1 MTAYYNLPMNLH
13 LHDGAAAGGASA
25 GGEGA
30 AAQGETTAA
39 VPGTTRRGKTGEF
52 DNVVFGVQDGQ
63 PAAEAAGAPDAGE
76 KATTIETS
84 SDAKDARAAEW
95 RKMIEGDYKE
105 EFAAEMQRIINQRFK
120 ETKNLQ
126 SQLDGLQPLVTALS
140 ARYGESDPAK
150 LAELIDNDSAYWSE
164 AADEAGMSVEQY
176 KELQKLK
183 AQNQQLMEEQ
193 KRRTG
198 EDKANRQIQA
208 WYSEAEAV
216 KARYPEFDLNA
227 EVQNPN
233 FLSLLKSGTP
243 MELAYRVIHMD
254 ALMTDAVQS
263 TAAATEAKVTANI
276 RAKGARPAESGAAA
290 QGGIVYR
297 NDVSKLTKAERAEI
311 ARRVGKGETIRF

>member
-1 MTAYYNLPMNLH
+1 MFSYYIAEPMNLH
-13 LHDGAAAGGASA
+13 LHDGAAVSA
-25 GGEGA
+25 GGEGG
-30 AAQGETTAA
+30 AAQGETTGA
-39 VPGTTRRGKTGEF
+39 VPGTTHRGKSTGEF
-52 DNVVFGVQDGQ
+52 DNVVFGKQDGQ
-63 PAAEAAGAPDAGE
+63 PAAETTGAPDAAE
-76 KATTIETS
+76 KATTIESTS
-84 SDAKDARAAEW
+84 DTKEARAAEW
-95 RKMIEGDYKE
+95 RKMIEGDYKD
-105 EFAAEMQRIINQRFK
+105 EFAAETQRIINQRFK

-150 LAELIDNDSAYWSE
+150 LATLIDNDSAYWSE

-193 KRRTG
+193 RRRIG
-198 EDKANRQIQA
+198 EDKTNRQLQA
-208 WYSEAEAV
+208 WYDEAERV
-216 KARYPEFDLNA
+216 KAVYPDFDLNA
-227 EVQNPN
+227 EVKDPR

-243 MELAYRVIHMD
+243 MELAYKVMHMD
-254 ALMTDAVQS
+254 AMMTDAVQS